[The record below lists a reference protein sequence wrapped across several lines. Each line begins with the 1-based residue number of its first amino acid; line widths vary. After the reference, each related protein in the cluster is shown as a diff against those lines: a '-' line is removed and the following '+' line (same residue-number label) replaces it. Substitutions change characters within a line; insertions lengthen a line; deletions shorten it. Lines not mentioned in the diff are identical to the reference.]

1 MGWILSILLAILLLF
16 LLLIVLLLC
25 SPLTVELLWK
35 EERPGLK
42 VGIGPVRVDVLWL
55 QKKMK
60 PWLDKRK
67 QKAALKGKKPK
78 EEKKKEPWYTP
89 GNLEK
94 KLDLLRTWAQ
104 PVRNALVRL
113 GKKLRLCRLEVDM
126 VVAGEDPGS
135 TGMLYGWGC
144 TLLGG
149 LCGAIESCCT
159 IRHGRV
165 TLTPD
170 FASGQKSIEADVVV
184 SIRIW
189 HLLVIGV
196 QLMQEYMSKRPAR
209 EKQHQMKAV

>member
-1 MGWILSILLAILLLF
+1 MGWIIGILLVL

-25 SPLTVELLWK
+25 APLTVELLWK
-35 EERPGLK
+35 QDKPGLK
-42 VGIGPVRVDVLWL
+42 VGIGPARLDVIWL
-55 QKKMK
+55 QQKLQ

-67 QKAALKGKKPK
+67 QKAVRRGKKPK

-94 KLDLLRTWAQ
+94 KLELVRMWAE
-104 PVRNALVRL
+104 PARRALVQF
-113 GKKLRLCRLEVDM
+113 GYKLRLRRLEVDM
-126 VVAGEDPGS
+126 VVAGEDPGT

-149 LCGAIESCCT
+149 LCGAVESCCT

-170 FASGQKSIEADVVV
+170 FQSSRSSVEADVVV

-189 HLLVIGV
+189 HLLAIGV
-196 QLMQEYMSKRPAR
+196 QLIQDYKTKHPAR